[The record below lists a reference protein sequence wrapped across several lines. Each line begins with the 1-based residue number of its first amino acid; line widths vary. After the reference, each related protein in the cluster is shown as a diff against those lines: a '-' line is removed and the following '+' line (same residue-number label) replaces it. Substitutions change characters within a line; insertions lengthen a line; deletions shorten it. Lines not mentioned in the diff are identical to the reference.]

1 METPRSWSEVKTP
14 AQAQALAAEFD
25 RRAREAAAQAA
36 MYGRLRDAA
45 ADLPHLAALWDDL
58 VARPPHLALTLP
70 TTAPPPPPTA
80 PARPAPEPARAAEAT
95 PLDTAL
101 VLALMGQSPGRLW
114 SAEDVRTAV
123 NAPSRREVRKGLRAL
138 ARQGLLE
145 EVVRKARH
153 VLFRIPP
160 PRTAAI

>member
-1 METPRSWSEVKTP
+1 MKTP

-36 MYGRLRDAA
+36 MYERLRDTA
-45 ADLPHLAALWDDL
+45 ADLPRLAALWDNL
-58 VARPPHLALTLP
+58 VNDPPHLALALP
-70 TTAPPPPPTA
+70 TVVPSTP
-80 PARPAPEPARAAEAT
+80 PARPEPARERRDAPA
-95 PLDTAL
+95 PLDTGL
-101 VLALMGQSPGRLW
+101 VLALMGQAPGRLW

-123 NAPSRREVRKGLRAL
+123 NAPSRRDVRNGLREL

-153 VLFRIPP
+153 VLFRVPQ
-160 PRTAAI
+160 PRTATT

>member
-1 METPRSWSEVKTP
+1 METPRTWSEVKTP
-14 AQAQALAAEFD
+14 AQALAAEFD

-36 MYGRLRDAA
+36 MYERLRDTAA
-45 ADLPHLAALWDDL
+45 ELPRLAALWNDL
-58 VARPPHLALTLP
+58 VANPPHLALTLP
-70 TTAPPPPPTA
+70 TADAPAPAARPVPE
-80 PARPAPEPARAAEAT
+80 PARPAVPA

-101 VLALMGQSPGRLW
+101 VIALMGQAPGRLW

-123 NAPSRREVRKGLRAL
+123 NAPSRKEVRKGLREL

-153 VLFRIPP
+153 VLFRIPQ
-160 PRTAAI
+160 PRTATT